1 MVNYITTNTFPIV
14 LDLSC
19 PCLFSCACKRPQRE
33 QLQQH
38 LELLEL
44 RLGPFKCWRVYRKA
58 REVCKEFHKFI
69 SQKRNT
75 TVRVL
80 LKQSSL
86 GGRSDEAP
94 ERFQCPNQ
102 TSSDTDF
109 LKHLMGNMPTCPPPQ
124 GPAARKKGFPR

>member
-44 RLGPFKCWRVYRKA
+44 RLGPFKWEGVQESSQSMQRIPQIHSKP
-58 REVCKEFHKFI
+58 KE
-69 SQKRNT
+69 
-75 TVRVL
+75 
-80 LKQSSL
+80 
-86 GGRSDEAP
+86 EPP
-94 ERFQCPNQ
+94 E
-102 TSSDTDF
+102 
-109 LKHLMGNMPTCPPPQ
+109 PQ
-124 GPAARKKGFPR
+124 YEY

>member
-1 MVNYITTNTFPIV
+1 MVNYITTNRFPIV

-69 SQKRNT
+69 VSQKRNHRT
-75 TVRVL
+75 STKNSRVL
-80 LKQSSL
+80 VAGATRLQKDFSVPTGL
-86 GGRSDEAP
+86 LLI
-94 ERFQCPNQ
+94 Q
-102 TSSDTDF
+102 TF
-109 LKHLMGNMPTCPPPQ
+109 LRHLMGNMPTCPPPQ